1 MKALLVALTLIAAA
15 IGGAGAAALAL
26 ERRVAA
32 LAPGGVEVAT
42 FDYNPLT
49 GRLALANVHARDAA
63 GRELFR
69 ADNVVATV
77 NPLRLLT
84 RPLTLSRAR
93 VEAPVLTLRA
103 GAGLDLAE
111 LAAGLGA
118 APAAATGLPVRI
130 DDLVIAGGRLV
141 VEGVSDSG
149 AALVIRDL
157 DVRLSRLTTAAA
169 ESSDVAFAVKM
180 AAYGAT
186 VYLTGQPRGDGYL
199 LHVRAHGLDVPALVH
214 DLGPGPLDAIQRGR
228 GNLDIGLLL
237 IGGRS
242 LASGHARVTDAV
254 VRLPVEGRPRLRA
267 AAVSVALDRLDLVS
281 GTGRIS
287 RLDLTAPT
295 LALPA
300 ATAATT
306 LAALMDPLRGR
317 AELLLR
323 RVQVADGT
331 LVLQGPRPVRLQGL
345 QIAAHAPERRGDGAW
360 LVTARAGLDGGA
372 EAALDGIVARDLR
385 GLDVIAR
392 LQRVAVAPWRALLG
406 APPVADARL
415 SFDGRLRV
423 VAGGGEGAAVTLA
436 GQAMLADMGGS
447 AREALSAVTTTV
459 GGTASAGTTL
469 DRLFGALENPPPT
482 VEQPLQ

>member
-1 MKALLVALTLIAAA
+1 M
-15 IGGAGAAALAL
+15 
-26 ERRVAA
+26 
-32 LAPGGVEVAT
+32 
-42 FDYNPLT
+42 
-49 GRLALANVHARDAA
+49 
-63 GRELFR
+63 
-69 ADNVVATV
+69 
-77 NPLRLLT
+77 
-84 RPLTLSRAR
+84 
-93 VEAPVLTLRA
+93 
-103 GAGLDLAE
+103 
-111 LAAGLGA
+111 
-118 APAAATGLPVRI
+118 
-130 DDLVIAGGRLV
+130 
-141 VEGVSDSG
+141 
-149 AALVIRDL
+149 
-157 DVRLSRLTTAAA
+157 
-169 ESSDVAFAVKM
+169 
-180 AAYGAT
+180 YGAT

-199 LHVRAHGLDVPALVH
+199 LHVRAHGLDVPALVR

-237 IGGRS
+237 IGGRL

-254 VRLPVEGRPRLRA
+254 VTLPVEGRPRLRA
-267 AAVSVALDRLDLVS
+267 AAVSVVLDRS
-281 GTGRIS
+281 TS
-287 RLDLTAPT
+287 SPAPGASAGST
-295 LALPA
+295 SPRPRWRCRPP
-300 ATAATT
+300 TAATT

-317 AELLLR
+317 PNCSLR

-482 VEQPLQ
+482 EEQPLQ

>member
-1 MKALLVALTLIAAA
+1 MKALLVALTLIAAV
-15 IGGAGAAALAL
+15 IGGAGLATLAL

-32 LAPGGVEVAT
+32 LAPGGVDVAT

-49 GRLALANVHARDAA
+49 GRLALAGVRARDAA
-63 GRELFR
+63 GREMLR
-69 ADNVVATV
+69 ADHVVATV
-77 NPLRLLT
+77 SPLRLLT

-93 VEAPVLTLRA
+93 VVAPVLTLRA

-141 VEGVSDSG
+141 VEGASEG
-149 AALVIRDL
+149 GAAALVVRDL
-157 DVRLSRLTTAAA
+157 DVRLSRLTTAPA
-169 ESSDVAFAVKM
+169 ESSDVAFAVEM

-199 LHVRAHGLDVPALVH
+199 LQVRAHGLDVPALVR

-228 GNLDIGLLL
+228 GNLDVGVLL

-254 VRLPVEGRPRLRA
+254 VTLPVEGRPRLRA
-267 AAVSVALDRLDLVS
+267 AAVSVVLDRLDLVA
-281 GTGRIS
+281 GTGRIN

-306 LAALMDPLRGR
+306 LAMLMDPLRGR
-317 AELLLR
+317 PELLLR

-331 LVLQGPRPVRLQGL
+331 LVLQGPRPVRVQGL
-345 QIAAHAPERRGDGAW
+345 QVTAHAPERRNDGAW

-385 GLDVIAR
+385 GLDVSAR
-392 LQRVAVAPWRALLG
+392 LQRVAVAPWRALIG

-423 VAGGGEGAAVTLA
+423 VPGWEGAAVTLA
-436 GQAMLADMGGS
+436 GQAMLADLGGNG
-447 AREALSAVTTTV
+447 RDALAAAMTTV
-459 GGTASAGTTL
+459 GGTGPAVATL
-469 DRLFGALENPPPT
+469 DRLFGTLENTARTEEPP
-482 VEQPLQ
+482 VE